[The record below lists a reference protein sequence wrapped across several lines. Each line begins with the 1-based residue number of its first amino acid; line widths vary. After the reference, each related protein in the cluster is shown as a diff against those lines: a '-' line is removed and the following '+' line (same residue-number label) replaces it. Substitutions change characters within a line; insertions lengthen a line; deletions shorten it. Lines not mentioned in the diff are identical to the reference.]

1 MGDWQNLSGLS
12 REQENGGEKEKVVEA
27 EKEEED
33 KDVMT
38 RWWDLKIENVKI
50 KNQVKE

>member
-12 REQENGGEKEKVVEA
+12 REQENGEEKEKVVEA

-38 RWWDLKIENVKI
+38 RW
-50 KNQVKE
+50 